1 MAIKLDIAQ
10 SNFGV
15 PFAGAYFRIV
25 TAAISRQRQEDPRH
39 SVMIDVVGYATQ
51 PQNEDTK
58 EVDFRRYHV
67 AASEVYAQQGENFLA
82 QCYNWVMAQPDMAG
96 SIGV

>member
-1 MAIKLDIAQ
+1 MAIQIDLST

-25 TAAISRQRQEDPRH
+25 TATCSRTRDPLNKY
-39 SVMIDVVGYATQ
+39 SVMIDVVGYAAAPT
-51 PQNEDTK
+51 NEDTK

-67 AASEVYAQQGENFLA
+67 PYTEVSAMTGENIFEK
-82 QCYNWVMAQPDMAG
+82 CYGWVMAQPDMAG
-96 SIGV
+96 SIAV

>member
-1 MAIKLDIAQ
+1 MAIQIDLPT

-25 TAAISRQRQEDPRH
+25 TAAISRQRDPDNRH
-39 SVMIDVVGYATQ
+39 SVMIDVVGYAAV
-51 PQNEDTK
+51 PENEDTK
-58 EVDFRRYHV
+58 DVDFRRYHV
-67 AASEVYAQQGENFLA
+67 AWAEVEAMAGENFLEKA
-82 QCYNWVMAQPDMAG
+82 YSWVMAQPDMAD